1 MTETNATELAAVK
14 AEALAPLSIKNTV
27 LAQFKEAETILT
39 ELAERYRNVAY
50 DTATPKGMRDA
61 IAARADLR
69 DNGRLFVTKAEKRIK
84 ADVNDLKRVM
94 ADEVERLVGIVQ
106 PVEESIDK
114 QIKAE
119 EARRAA
125 EKAERER
132 VEALRVSA
140 HIDNI
145 DKLKSYVARA
155 KGQPVDAIERAI
167 EVLSAIQF
175 GEQWEEFASAALEA
189 RDRTV
194 EALREMAANE
204 RQRLE
209 NERLAQ
215 ELAEANAALAA
226 ARAEAEAKAEAERA
240 RIREEEQ
247 EKARREAEALA
258 EQRECERQAELA
270 QAVLLHRQEAQ
281 RVVAENRPALEAA
294 VEKFRADPRFAAV
307 IAGAPSEA
315 PGVCFRDPPENIIEA
330 TSGDEPDNEPSL
342 KLGDING
349 RLQHLSLSAE
359 DMRAF
364 GIAPAAR
371 DKRAV
376 LYTEAQFQALLT
388 AISAHVSAL
397 ARQYRVGLVS
407 AEATA

>member
-175 GEQWEEFASAALEA
+175 GDQWEEFAGAALEA

-258 EQRECERQAELA
+258 EQRECEREAELA

-281 RVVAENRPALEAA
+281 RVVEDNRPALEAA
-294 VEKFRADPRFAAV
+294 AEQIRDLM
-307 IAGAPSEA
+307 PSTEARA
-315 PGVCFRDPPENIIEA
+315 PGICFRDPPENIDE
-330 TSGDEPDNEPSL
+330 TTTGDEPDNEPTL
-342 KLGDING
+342 KLGDINA
-349 RLQHLSLSAE
+349 RLSPLSINAAGLAH
-359 DMRAF
+359 F
-364 GIAPAAR
+364 GITALAR
-371 DKRAV
+371 DKSAH
-376 LYTEAQFQALLT
+376 LFSEAQFSALLVHLSRHIHSIKQT
-388 AISAHVSAL
+388 
-397 ARQYRVGLVS
+397 
-407 AEATA
+407 EAA